1 MVETKPDA
9 PLPALPIAPRES
21 LSARS
26 ALILKQY
33 LLTDRVK
40 PGDRLPP
47 ERRLAEA
54 LNVSRTVLREAIN
67 QLVGEGLVRREPSRS
82 PTVADFDRE
91 RVAREMSMLDEST
104 EIHDLLEL
112 RVLLELGAIDLI
124 VTRATED
131 DLREIERWV
140 VEGERRVE
148 AAEPLTIAEV
158 KFHAALLGTL
168 GNRSIDGLMPLV
180 EEHMRS
186 NLLVDPHELAGLIT
200 DNDHRAIAEHRAIFE
215 AVKRRDAAGA
225 RKLMNKH
232 LSGYLHPTKERVDPR
247 RESQRV
253 TTSRRES
260 KG

>member
-1 MVETKPDA
+1 VKAETPSDA
-9 PLPALPIAPRES
+9 PLLSLPTAPREN

-33 LLTDRVK
+33 LLSEPIK

-67 QLVGEGLVRREPSRS
+67 QLVGEGLVRRDPSRS

-124 VTRATED
+124 VKRATAED
-131 DLREIERWV
+131 LAEVERWV
-140 VEGERRVE
+140 VEGERRLA
-148 AAEPLTIAEV
+148 AAEPLSLPEA
-158 KFHAALLGTL
+158 KFHAALLRTL

-200 DNDHRAIAEHRAIFE
+200 DNDHRSIAEHRQIFE
-215 AVKRRDAAGA
+215 AVKRGDAKAA
-225 RKLMNKH
+225 REIMVAH
-232 LSGYLHPTKERVDPR
+232 LSGYLHPTRQDEH
-247 RESQRV
+247 SA
-253 TTSRRES
+253 S
-260 KG
+260 GG